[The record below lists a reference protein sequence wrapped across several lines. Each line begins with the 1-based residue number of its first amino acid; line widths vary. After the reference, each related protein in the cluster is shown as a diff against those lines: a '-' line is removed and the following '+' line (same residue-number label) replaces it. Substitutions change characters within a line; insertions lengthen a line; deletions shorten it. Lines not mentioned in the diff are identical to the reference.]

1 MTTFRTHRL
10 VVPLVTPSGVMTT
23 ATIRR
28 VRADDLAEI
37 ESRLTG
43 PMSTYAKAAVMIEVL
58 TDVPP
63 NWAHRL
69 DMADF
74 TDLAEG
80 IADAMDAFPRPAVP
94 RGQPR
99 FASSKG

>member
-10 VVPLVTPSGVMTT
+10 QVPLVTPSGVMMT

-28 VRADDLAEI
+28 VRGDDLAEI
-37 ESRLTG
+37 ERRLTG
-43 PMSTYAKAAVMIEVL
+43 PMDSYAKAAVLIEVL

-63 NWAHRL
+63 GWARRL

-80 IADAMDAFPRPAVP
+80 IADAMDAFPRPSVS

-99 FASSKG
+99 FASRKG